1 MSDER
6 LGAWLDGELSPAQ
19 HAETTAWL
27 HAHPEAEARVRHWV
41 RDQAGLRVALA
52 GALAEPVPPRLAALL
67 AVPAR
72 HAHLPTPR
80 WWALAAVLM
89 LASGLAGAWWAQGVE
104 RGQQASRLAS
114 GWWQRAAVAHAVYV
128 PEQRHPVEVSVRD
141 GDAATQRA
149 QEDHLA
155 RWLTKRLDLPV
166 ALFDLRAQGFAL
178 VGGRLLPD
186 ARGPGAQLMYQRAD
200 GRRITVYL
208 RRPDADTPAAFHYEQ
223 VNGLGLFYWVEAGAG
238 YALVGDL
245 QRTELLALAEA
256 IHAQGGGT
264 PR

>member
-1 MSDER
+1 MNDER
-6 LGAWLDGELSPAQ
+6 LGAWLDGELTPAE

-27 HAHPEAEARVRHWV
+27 HAHPEAELRVRQWV
-41 RDQAGLRVALA
+41 RDQAGLRVAMDP
-52 GALAEPVPPRLAALL
+52 ALVEPVPPRLAAVL
-67 AVPAR
+67 AVPSRAE
-72 HAHLPTPR
+72 LPAPR

-89 LASGLAGAWWAQGVE
+89 LASGLAGAWWTHEVE
-104 RGQQASRLAS
+104 RGQQAGRLAS

-128 PEQRHPVEVSVRD
+128 PEQRHPVEVSVRE

-149 QEDHLA
+149 QEEHLA

-166 ALFDLRAQGFAL
+166 DLFDLHAQGFDL

-208 RRPDADTPAAFHYEQ
+208 RRPDADTPAAFRYEQ

-245 QRTELLALAEA
+245 PRADLLALAEA